1 MRFNNTKIAYS
12 ALYLVS
18 ILLSACGGGGGGGG
32 GPVPTSHAVNI
43 SWTANREAAVNSAGG
58 GYTVS
63 ISNATNAQSPINVPY
78 VSGPAAPATIA
89 TTLMSGSYS
98 VTVTAYSAL
107 NPTNGSMG
115 STPSSTSLPSATF
128 NFSVPY

>member
-1 MRFNNTKIAYS
+1 MLVNIFRSRKVMFAVFAS
-12 ALYLVS
+12 ALF
-18 ILLSACGGGGGGGG
+18 LSACGGGGGSS
-32 GPVPTSHAVNI
+32 GPVATRHAVNI

-58 GYTVS
+58 GYTVAVS
-63 ISNATNAQSPINVPY
+63 GQSPINVPY
-78 VSGPAAPATIA
+78 VSGLTAPTTTA

-107 NPTNGSMG
+107 NPANGTTG
-115 STPSSTSLPSATF
+115 GATGSTSLPSTTF